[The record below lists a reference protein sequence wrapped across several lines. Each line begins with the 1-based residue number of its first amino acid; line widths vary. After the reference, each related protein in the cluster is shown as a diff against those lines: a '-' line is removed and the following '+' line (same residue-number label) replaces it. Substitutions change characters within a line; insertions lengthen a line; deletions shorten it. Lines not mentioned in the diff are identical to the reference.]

1 MDKHNVKPAKD
12 GANYLFHNIRKGD
25 RTAFE
30 KLFKKFY
37 PRLHVFAFKVVRN
50 KEIAEDIVQDIF
62 IRLWEKKENIKPV
75 NIEGFIFKVLK
86 NQCISYLRNIK
97 IIDNINLNLNNLANI
112 EELYRIDFLRDEPYV
127 LVEKELQLE
136 IESII
141 NKLPDRCREVF
152 ILSRLNGLKNREIA
166 HKLGINIKNVERHI
180 SKALIIFKTQF
191 RDKILL
197 SLLIIVSIY
206 INIQDI
212 II

>member
-1 MDKHNVKPAKD
+1 MNERNVKPAKE
-12 GANYLFHNIRKGD
+12 GANYLFRNIRKGD
-25 RTAFE
+25 KTAFE

-37 PRLHVFAFKVVRN
+37 PRLYAFAFKVVRN

-97 IIDNINLNLNNLANI
+97 ILDNINLNLNNLAHI
-112 EELYRIDFLRDEPYV
+112 EELYRIDFLRNEPYV

-136 IESII
+136 IDSII
-141 NKLPDRCREVF
+141 NKLPYRCKEVF

-180 SKALIIFKTQF
+180 SKALVIFKTQF

-206 INIQDI
+206 SNIQGI

>member
-1 MDKHNVKPAKD
+1 MDKIKSALAKD
-12 GANYLFHNIRKGD
+12 GANYLFRRFRKGD
-25 RTAFE
+25 NIAFD

-37 PRLHVFAFKVVRN
+37 PRLYDFAFKVVRN

-97 IIDNINLNLNNLANI
+97 IIDNIKLNLNDLTNI
-112 EELYRIDFLRDEPYV
+112 EELYRIDFIRDEPYV

-136 IESII
+136 IDKII
-141 NKLPDRCREVF
+141 NRLPDRCKEVF

-180 SKALIIFKTQF
+180 TKALMIFRKHF
-191 RDKILL
+191 
-197 SLLIIVSIY
+197 SG
-206 INIQDI
+206 
-212 II
+212 